1 MKLKRIAFISAT
13 AIALAALAGCNG
25 NKNKGGKWT
34 DSPADFMAG
43 VEKFEQNRAVT
54 LKDGFTSLLNT
65 RAHKKE
71 TDDGYYEYGNQRFKV
86 VNTFKTAYSTDYQK
100 EKLNYLINQ
109 WSYNNEKYCNMIDG
123 LVENDE
129 YGNIIGCLAVGYKVV
144 TNDDDTQTYTFQLR
158 EGVPWITNSTNEIY
172 AEVKAQ
178 DFVDALKY
186 VLTPDSGSQTAGIV
200 MSQIKGAKD
209 YFDAET
215 AEKGSGNFANVGVK
229 AVDDYTLEYTTANV
243 MPYFLSCL
251 TYSPYLPVN
260 AKFLAAEGTDFGTSE
275 SELLVNG
282 AYRMTQHVR
291 NNAIVFT
298 RNANYWD
305 IDHVYAK
312 QVKLKYLDGA
322 VSTDATLRQW
332 FEAGDID
339 SFNVVQADTEGWKKY
354 VTGGDNGTGTVNNPA
369 NPICNGVAGWG
380 DRTFCGYF
388 NFKRTAFESNPTK
401 TDAQKAAASKAVK
414 NANFRLGF
422 LYGFNALEY
431 LRRWNKDEPFQRLNR
446 AWTNYDLC
454 SAGGKDYCDYVSDV
468 YNRENNLTGDNKVNL
483 AGVLQGND
491 PVYNVETA
499 KAKFAAAKAE
509 LIQGGLSESDF
520 PIKIDT
526 IASTQ
531 ADVQAYEKAA
541 LDTLMKDNDIKA
553 IMELNYIDPKN
564 DDDQTK
570 WTTTTSDYDFNFL
583 TGWGPDYADP
593 QTYCGCWCYD
603 GDMLNN
609 TGIEDD
615 EDLQHE
621 ILSAYQA
628 KYEAAIAITDPT
640 KTVERYQ
647 AFAEAEY
654 TLIYELGIIIPYFS
668 NTGTTASVART
679 VAHQK
684 GTASYGLTADKY
696 KGIVVTDTPITKEV
710 RAAIDATWNAGK

>member
-1 MKLKRIAFISAT
+1 MKLKKIAFLSA
-13 AIALAALAGCNG
+13 AAVVVTGLAGC
-25 NKNKGGKWT
+25 GGKKDKAEKW
-34 DSPADFMAG
+34 DDVAAKFMAG
-43 VEKFEQNRAVT
+43 VAEFQQNQPVE
-54 LKDGFTSLLNT
+54 LKDGYTSLLNA

-71 TDDGYYEYGNQRFKV
+71 TDDGYYEYGDQKFKV
-86 VNTFKTAYSTDYQK
+86 VNTFKSLYSTDYQK

-109 WSYNNEKYCNMIDG
+109 WSYNNEKYCNMVDG

-129 YGNIIGCLAVGYKVV
+129 YGNIVGCLAVGYKVV
-144 TNDDDTQTYTFQLR
+144 TNADDTQTYSFQLR
-158 EGVPWITNSTNEIY
+158 KGVPWITNSSNEIY

-186 VLTPDSGSQTAGIV
+186 VLTPKSGSQTAGIV
-200 MSQIKGAKD
+200 MSQIKGAKE

-215 AEKGSGNFANVGVK
+215 AEEGSGDFNAVGVK
-229 AVDDYTLEYTTANV
+229 APDDYTVEYTTVNV

-260 AKFLAAEGTDFGTSE
+260 GKFLAAEGTEFGTSE
-275 SELLVNG
+275 DELLVNG

-291 NNAIVFT
+291 NNAIVYT

-322 VSTDATLRQW
+322 VSTDATPRLW
-332 FEAGDID
+332 FESGDID
-339 SFNVVQADTEGWKKY
+339 SFSVVQADTEGWKKY
-354 VTGGDNGTGTVNNPA
+354 VQGDDGKGTVNNPA

-388 NFKRTAFESNPTK
+388 NFKRTAFESNPNK
-401 TDAQKAAASKAVK
+401 NDAAKAAASKAVK

-446 AWTNYDLC
+446 AWTNYDLA

-468 YNRENNLTGDNKVNL
+468 YNRENGLEGDAKVNS

-491 PVYNVETA
+491 PVYNVEKA
-499 KAKFAAAKAE
+499 RAKFAAAKQE
-509 LIQGGLSESDF
+509 LIAGGLSEADF
-520 PIKIDT
+520 PITIDT

-531 ADVQAYEKAA
+531 ADTQAFEKAA
-541 LDTLMKDNDIKA
+541 LDTLMKDDEIKKVLN
-553 IMELNYIDPKN
+553 LNYIDPKN

-609 TGIEDD
+609 TGIDKD
-615 EDLQHE
+615 ADLQRE
-621 ILSAYQA
+621 ILAPYQA
-628 KYEAAIAITDPT
+628 KYEAAVAITDPT

-696 KGIVVTDTPITKEV
+696 KGIVVTDTAITKEV
-710 RAAIDATWNAGK
+710 RAKIDATWNAGKK

>member
-1 MKLKRIAFISAT
+1 MKLKKVAFLSA
-13 AIALAALAGCNG
+13 AAVVMSGLAGCSCN
-25 NKNKGGKWT
+25 NDKDGKWADT
-34 DSPADFMAG
+34 PAKFMAG
-43 VEKFEQNRAVT
+43 VAEFEQNPAVQ
-54 LKDGFTSLLNT
+54 LKDGYTSLLNA

-71 TDDGYYEYGNQRFKV
+71 TDDGYYEYGDQKFKV
-86 VNTFKTAYSTDYQK
+86 VNTFKSLYQTDYQK

-109 WSYNNEKYCNMIDG
+109 WSYNNEKYCNMVDG

-129 YGNIIGCLAVGYKVV
+129 YGNIVGCLAVGYKVV
-144 TNDDDTQTYTFQLR
+144 TNADDTQTYSFQLR
-158 EGVPWITNSTNEIY
+158 KGVPWITNSTNEIY

-178 DFVDALKY
+178 DFVDGLKY
-186 VLTPDSGSQTAGIV
+186 VLNPKSGSQTAGIV
-200 MSQIKGAKD
+200 MSQIKGAKE

-215 AEKGSGNFANVGVK
+215 AEAGSGNFDNVGIK
-229 AVDDYTLEYTTANV
+229 APDDYTIEYTTANV

-260 AKFLAAEGTDFGTSE
+260 GKFLAAEGTEFGTSE
-275 SELLVNG
+275 DELLVNG

-291 NNAIVFT
+291 NNIIVFT

-322 VSTDATLRQW
+322 VSTDATPREW

-339 SFNVVQADTEGWKKY
+339 SFSVVQSDTAGWNKY
-354 VTGGDNGTGTVNNPA
+354 VKGGEQGTGTVNNPA
-369 NPICNGVAGWG
+369 DPNCNGVESWG

-401 TDAQKAAASKAVK
+401 TDAQKAAAAKAVK

-446 AWTNYDLC
+446 AWTNYDLA

-468 YNRENNLTGDNKVNL
+468 YNRENNLTGDAAVNL
-483 AGVLQGND
+483 AGVLQKSD
-491 PVYNVETA
+491 PVYSVEKA
-499 KAKFAAAKAE
+499 RAKFAAAKEE
-509 LIQGGLSESDF
+509 LIAGGLSEADF
-520 PIKIDT
+520 PINIDT

-531 ADVQAYEKAA
+531 ADTQAFEKAA
-541 LDTLMKDNDIKA
+541 LDTIMKDDAIKA
-553 IMELNYIDPKN
+553 IIKLNYIDPKN

-593 QTYCGCWCYD
+593 QTYCGCWCYN

-609 TGIEDD
+609 TGIEADA
-615 EDLQHE
+615 DLQQE
-621 ILSAYQA
+621 ILAPYQA
-628 KYEAAIAITDPT
+628 KYEAAVAITDPT

-696 KGIVVTDTPITKEV
+696 KGIVVTDTIISKEM
-710 RAAIDATWNAGK
+710 RAKIDATWKAGK

>member
-1 MKLKRIAFISAT
+1 MKLKKFAFIGAT
-13 AIALAALAGCNG
+13 AIALASLAACG
-25 NKNKGGKWT
+25 KSQGGSSKWVDT
-34 DSPADFMAG
+34 PATYMAG
-43 VEKFEQNRAVT
+43 VEEFEQNKAVE
-54 LKDGFTSLLNT
+54 LKAGYTSLLN
-65 RAHKKE
+65 AHPHKKE
-71 TDDGYYEYGNQRFKV
+71 TEDGYYEYGNQKFKV
-86 VNTFKTAYSTDYQK
+86 VDVFKSVYSTDYQK

-129 YGNIIGCLAVGYKVV
+129 YGNIVGCLAVGYKVV
-144 TNDDDTQTYTFQLR
+144 TNADNTQTYTFQLR
-158 EGVPWITNSTNEIY
+158 EGVPWITNSSNEIY
-172 AEVKAQ
+172 AEVVAQ

-200 MSQIKGAKD
+200 MSQVNGAKA
-209 YFDAET
+209 YFDAEK
-215 AEKGSGNFANVGVK
+215 AQKGSGDFSKVGIK
-229 AVDDYTLEYTTANV
+229 ALDKYTVEYTTAGV

-260 AKFLAAEGTDFGTSE
+260 GKFLAAEGTDFGISQD
-275 SELLVNG
+275 ELLING
-282 AYRMTQHVR
+282 AYRMTTHVR
-291 NNAIVFT
+291 NNAIVYT

-312 QVKLKYLDGA
+312 QVKLKYYDGA

-339 SFNVVQADTEGWKKY
+339 SFSVVQADTEGWNKY
-354 VTGGDNGTGTVNNPA
+354 VKGGEDGTGTVNNPA
-369 NPICNGVAGWG
+369 SAICNGVAGWG

-388 NFKRTAFESNPTK
+388 NFKRTAFESNPSK
-401 TDAQKAAASKAVK
+401 TAAQKAAAEKATR

-468 YNRENNLTGDNKVNL
+468 YNRENNLTGENAVNL
-483 AGVLQGND
+483 AGVLQKSD
-491 PVYNVETA
+491 PVYNEEKAIA
-499 KAKFAAAKAE
+499 KLQAAKTE
-509 LIQGGLSESDF
+509 LLAAGLTESDF
-520 PIKIDT
+520 PIVIDT
-526 IASTQ
+526 IASSQPST
-531 ADVQAYEKAA
+531 QAYEKAA
-541 LDTLMKDNDIKA
+541 LDFLMKNTEVKKILT
-553 IMELNYIDPKN
+553 LNYIDPKN

-593 QTYCGCWCYD
+593 QTYAGCWSYD

-609 TGIEDD
+609 TGIENDA
-615 EDLQHE
+615 ELQQQL
-621 ILSAYQA
+621 LSTYQA
-628 KYEAAIAITDPT
+628 KFEKAIAITDPT

-654 TLIYELGIIIPYFS
+654 TLIYELAIIIPYFS

-679 VAHQK
+679 VAHQA

-710 RAAIDATWNAGK
+710 RAQIDATWNAGK

>member
-1 MKLKRIAFISAT
+1 MKLKRIAFIGAT
-13 AIALAALAGCNG
+13 AIAVAGLAGC
-25 NKNKGGKWT
+25 GGKKSSGKWVDT
-34 DSPADFMAG
+34 PANFMPG
-43 VEKFEQNRAVT
+43 VAEFEQNQPVE
-54 LKDGFTSLLNT
+54 LKEGFTSLLNA

-71 TDDGYYEYGNQRFKV
+71 TDDGYYEYGNQKFKV
-86 VNTFKTAYSTDYQK
+86 VNTYKSYYATDYQK

-129 YGNIIGCLAVGYKVV
+129 YGNIVGCLAVGYKVV

-158 EGVPWITNSTNEIY
+158 KGVPWITNSSNEIY

-186 VLTPDSGSQTAGIV
+186 VLNPKSGSQTAGIV
-200 MSQIKGAKD
+200 MSQIKGAKA
-209 YFDAET
+209 YYDAEK
-215 AEKGSGNFANVGVK
+215 AEEGSGDFSVVGIR
-229 AVDDYTLEYTTANV
+229 AVDDYTIEYTTASV

-260 AKFLAAEGTDFGTSE
+260 GDFLKAEGTDFGVSQD
-275 SELLVNG
+275 ELLVNG
-282 AYRMTQHVR
+282 AYRMTTHVR

-312 QVKLKYLDGA
+312 QVKLKYYDGA
-322 VSTDATLRQW
+322 VSTKATTRQW

-339 SFNVVQADTEGWKKY
+339 SFSVVQADTEGWNKY
-354 VTGGDNGTGTVNNPA
+354 VKGADGTGTVNNPA
-369 NPICNGVAGWG
+369 SSICNGVASWG

-388 NFKRTAFESNPTK
+388 NFNRTAFESNATK

-431 LRRWNKDEPFQRLNR
+431 LKQWNADEPFQRLNR

-468 YNRENNLTGDNKVNL
+468 YNRENNLTGDAQVNL

-491 PVYNVETA
+491 PVYSVEKA
-499 KAKFAAAKAE
+499 RAKFSAAKEE
-509 LIQGGLSESDF
+509 LLAAGLTAADF
-520 PIKIDT
+520 PIVID
-526 IASTQ
+526 AVGSSQ
-531 ADVQAYEKAA
+531 PDEQAYEKAA
-541 LDTLMKDNDIKA
+541 LDLLMKDDAIKA
-553 IMELNYIDPKN
+553 IMTLNYIDPKN

-609 TGIEDD
+609 TGIENSP
-615 EDLQHE
+615 ELQQE
-621 ILSAYQA
+621 ILAPYQA
-628 KYEAAIAITDPT
+628 KYEAAVAITDPT